1 MSHHIITISSI
12 GCKLKIDRGLLVI
25 SFPKETYT
33 PEGNLLESTGIPF
46 EEIRMVVLATP
57 AVSITGVAIT
67 HLVEANA
74 AILHCNKKHQPVAWT
89 LPTFQSKRYTL
100 IHAQLQLTDA
110 TRQALWHRIVQCKV
124 YNQIEVLKRLGL
136 DAGAAELQA
145 IMERPQLDEA
155 NAARCYWK
163 HFYGSLAHLNV
174 TKRHKQGAEDVVNAR
189 LNYGYAILKTLI
201 HRACLI
207 SGLMPFLGLHH
218 QVSYKGQPLV
228 YDVVE
233 PYRPYVDYAL
243 WHHVIQA
250 SVEELAEEATWKN
263 WYKEAMQVL
272 QTVRLTDEA
281 GKPQKKLV
289 DVVELNISSLG
300 RCMEQHSVTGLILPD
315 MRYAHF

>member
-1 MSHHIITISSI
+1 MSHHILTISSI
-12 GCKLKIDRGLLVI
+12 GCKLKIDRGLLVV
-25 SFPKETYT
+25 SFPKDTYT
-33 PEGNLLESTGIPF
+33 PEGKVLESTGIPF

-67 HLVEANA
+67 QLVEANA

-89 LPTFQSKRYTL
+89 LPTFQSKRHTL
-100 IHAQLQLTDA
+100 THAQLELTDA
-110 TRQALWHRIVQCKV
+110 TRQALWHRIVQCKIH
-124 YNQIEVLKRLGL
+124 NQIDVLQRLGL
-136 DAGAAELQA
+136 QAGAEALQQ
-145 IMERPQLDEA
+145 IVERPHLDEA

-163 HFYGSLAHLNV
+163 HFYESLEHLNV
-174 TKRHKQGAEDVVNAR
+174 RKRHKQGAEDVVNAR

-243 WHHVIQA
+243 WHHVIEA
-250 SVEELAEEATWKN
+250 SVEELEDEATWKG
-263 WYKEAMQVL
+263 WYKDAMQVL
-272 QTVRLTDEA
+272 QDVRVTYEA

-300 RCMEQHSVTGLILPD
+300 RCIEQHSVNGLILPD
-315 MRYAHF
+315 MRHAHF

>member
-1 MSHHIITISSI
+1 MSHHILTISSI
-12 GCKLKIDRGLLVI
+12 GCKLKIDRGLLVV
-25 SFPKETYT
+25 SFPKDTYA
-33 PEGNLLESTGIPF
+33 PDGKALESTGIPF

-67 HLVEANA
+67 QLVEANA

-89 LPTFQSKRYTL
+89 LPTFQSKRHILT
-100 IHAQLQLTDA
+100 HAQLELTDA
-110 TRQALWHRIVQCKV
+110 TRQALWHRIVQCKIH
-124 YNQIEVLKRLGL
+124 NQIEVLKRLGL
-136 DAGAAELQA
+136 QAGAEELQQ
-145 IMERPQLDEA
+145 IVERPHLDEA

-163 HFYGSLAHLNV
+163 HFYESLEHLNV
-174 TKRHKQGAEDVVNAR
+174 RKRHKQGAEDVVNAR

-218 QVSYKGQPLV
+218 QVSYKGHPLV

-243 WHHVIQA
+243 WHHVIDA
-250 SVEELAEEATWKN
+250 SVEELEDEATWKD
-263 WYKEAMQVL
+263 WYKDAMQVL
-272 QTVRLTDEA
+272 QDVRVTYEA

-300 RCMEQHSVTGLILPD
+300 RCIEQHSVNGLILPD
-315 MRYAHF
+315 MRHAHF